1 MHVLR
6 WKVDER
12 GIWKVF
18 DGCGHQ
24 RSLGMAEVERQRELY
39 GMRRYIDVCNRTD
52 LPEDRQ

>member
-1 MHVLR
+1 
-6 WKVDER
+6 VDER